1 MKDQYFGD
9 VNDYRK
15 YGLLRVLAREAKI
28 RIAVCWMLTESDG
41 RSDGRF
47 TEYLGQPENW
57 EALDPELFRFLHRTV
72 VVEGVRS
79 VATIEGSSLL
89 PDARFWSPLLPDD
102 AGGRGIWF
110 DRFWRH
116 AAGSD
121 LVFFDPDNGL
131 EVPSKRRG
139 ARDSNKYVYWSEVEE
154 AAVRGHSVLA
164 YQHFPRV
171 KRGPYIEQ
179 KARAMGRRCGSSTVL
194 AFRTAHVVFLLAPQ
208 RAHEAALLTA
218 ADEVGR
224 RWAGQIT
231 VSSFTV

>member
-139 ARDSNKYVYWSEVEE
+139 SRDSNKYLYWSEVE
-154 AAVRGHSVLA
+154 AAAARGHSVLV
-164 YQHFPRV
+164 YQHFPRE
-171 KRGPYIEQ
+171 KRGPYVSRQ
-179 KARAMGRRCGSSTVL
+179 ARELGRRCSSSLVI
-194 AFRTAHVVFLLAPQ
+194 AFRTANVVFLLAP
-208 RAHEAALLTA
+208 RPDHEAALITA
-218 ADEVGR
+218 ADEVAGS
-224 RWAGQIT
+224 WTGQIA
-231 VSSFTV
+231 VSSIPM